1 MIFFRADFIAFLC
14 KKTKNVQ
21 INTIINKMEDFL
33 NKKTMKIVYK
43 IIILIYNYYI
53 MELCWDSFVMQL

>member
-1 MIFFRADFIAFLC
+1 MIFFELILLPFCA
-14 KKTKNVQ
+14 KKTGNVQ

-53 MELCWDSFVMQL
+53 MELCWDGFVMQL